1 MKKVV
6 LLMHVSLDGFVAGP
20 NGEMDWIRINDT
32 MFEFVDT
39 LTHEADTA
47 LYGRKTFDMM
57 QAYWPT
63 ADQSPDA
70 KGHTV
75 NHARWYRQSLKL
87 VVSNTLQDAGEN
99 TRVVSGNITQQMQAE
114 KQQGGKNILM
124 IGSPS
129 AVHHFTR
136 DGLIDDYWLFVNPVV
151 LGAGIPLF
159 NNVQDKINLNL
170 VETKQ
175 FDTGVVALHYQK
187 A

>member
-20 NGEMDWIRINDT
+20 NGEMDWIQLSDL
-32 MFEFVDT
+32 MFDHVDK
-39 LTHEADTA
+39 LTKNADTA
-47 LYGRKTFDMM
+47 LYGRKTFEMM
-57 QAYWPT
+57 EGYWPT
-63 ADQSPDA
+63 ADENPKASQ
-70 KGHTV
+70 HTI

-87 VVSNTLQDAGEN
+87 VVSNTVKEAGKN
-99 TRVVSGNITQQMQAE
+99 TRVVSGDITQQMQQE
-114 KQQGGKNILM
+114 KQQGERDIIM

-129 AVHHFTR
+129 TAHHFTR
-136 DGLIDDYWLFVNPVV
+136 DGLIDDYWLFVNPVI

-159 NNVQDKINLNL
+159 KNVQDKTSLKL
-170 VETKQ
+170 LETKT